1 MIASDFTDNSL
12 TGITTVIGGFAS
24 ITKTLTNDISLEGA
38 ESFKV
43 NIRFGSPSG
52 TIVGTSPVIAV
63 ADTSVPTYQIVPS
76 TLSINEEQTI
86 SFTINTTGV
95 PDNTTLYYT
104 ISGSSGLVAGDFDDN
119 ALSGSFVINSG
130 TSNITKTLALDFTTE
145 GNETFT
151 LSIRGGSITGTIL
164 ATSPTITIVDTSLS
178 LYEFSSFNFTNA
190 GATGRLG
197 PTLSEC
203 LSSYNTTTYSWL
215 TDTSF
220 FNMVSQGKQLWT
232 VKIGG
237 VYEFD
242 VRGARGGTYSN
253 GGTTYVGAYGA
264 RIVSRV
270 TLSIGQVIAIAVG
283 QMGQDSALY
292 PTAGGGSFVV
302 LDSTSTP
309 LVVAGGGA
317 GAGSNGGGNAN
328 TSAQGQTTTYG
339 GAAGSR
345 GGPSGINGGGG
356 SGSRTAYTAD
366 GVDGATSGYNYSSGG
381 AGFYG
386 SGGEAASSNSRG
398 LKWSLGMLGGFS
410 SVSGDATPVGGFGGG
425 AGAAAGATSGAG
437 GAGGYSGGGGSY
449 GNPAAGQG
457 GGSFTTSSFSGTNI
471 TASQGYNSGHGSVS
485 VTLISITESYVTR
498 PSSQNVNE
506 GSIVRFR
513 TNTVGVPNTT
523 LYYTILGSAGIT
535 TSDFTDNLLSGSFNT
550 VSGVGTV
557 TKTLSNDLSVGEGTE
572 TFYMNISTGSTL
584 GPVVSTSPIVYV
596 YDTSNAT
603 FNITPSTLSVNE
615 GSSIGFAVTTT
626 NIPDNTTLYYSISG
640 SAGISTSDFADGAL
654 SGSFNIVSNSATVTK
669 TISNDLSSYE
679 GTETFNMRI
688 SVGST
693 SGQIA
698 TTSSN
703 VSVYD
708 TSISPYVIT
717 PSTLN
722 VNEGSS
728 VIFTTNTTGI
738 SDTTL
743 YYNIAGSA
751 GIDASD
757 FTSNSLTG
765 SFPLVSGVGSTTLT
779 LVNDT
784 TTEGTE
790 TFYMNVRTG
799 NPSSGPIV
807 GVSSSVT
814 INDTSLTPPL
824 YSFTS
829 ATFTPGG
836 QVGRT
841 GPTLAQAISGLT
853 GTGVDAWKN
862 NTAYFN
868 TTNGIQLWTVPITGT
883 YRIEA
888 FGAQGGQNNYF
899 TATTGYGAFIRGDF
913 TLNKGEIIRILVGQ
927 PGINLADYCAS
938 GSGGGGTFVVRTPYN
953 TNGSILVIAGGGGG
967 YGTNPGTA
975 TGGTISNTGTND
987 GNNSTA
993 GGSGGSGGGQ
1003 PLPTPCS
1010 INYVSG
1016 SGGGFFT
1023 NGGGPAGTPGVTD
1036 TGGGFG
1042 FVNGGNGGDRT
1053 RGTNGQ
1059 QYLDGAFGGGGMA
1072 NYGGGGGGGYGG
1084 GGGGQGT
1091 SCSCNAWYGGGGGGS
1106 YNNGTN
1112 KVETGNTRT
1121 GNGQVIITLL

>member
-24 ITKTLTNDISLEGA
+24 ITKTLTNDISLEGV
-38 ESFKV
+38 ESFQV

-52 TIVGTSPVIAV
+52 SIVGTSPVIV
-63 ADTSVPTYQIVPS
+63 VEDTSVPTYNIVPS

-86 SFTINTTGV
+86 TFTINTAGV

-104 ISGSSGLVAGDFDDN
+104 ISGSSGLVASDFLDN

-130 TSNITKTLALDFTTE
+130 TGNITKTLSLDLTTE

-151 LSIRGGSITGTIL
+151 LSVRRGSPTGTIV

-178 LYEFSSFNFTNA
+178 EYSFSSFTFTNA
-190 GATGRLG
+190 GATGRTG
-197 PTLSEC
+197 PTLTQC
-203 LSSYNTTTYSWL
+203 LSSYNTTTYPWL
-215 TDTSF
+215 TDTNF
-220 FNMVSQGKQLWT
+220 FNMTSQGKQLWT
-232 VKIGG
+232 VKISG

-253 GGTTYVGAYGA
+253 GATTYTGAYGA

-283 QMGQDSALY
+283 QKGQDSSFY
-292 PTAGGGSFVV
+292 GTAGGGSFVV

-309 LVVAGGGA
+309 LIVAGGGA
-317 GAGSNGGGNAN
+317 GAYNSGGGNADTN
-328 TSAQGQTTTYG
+328 AQGQTTT
-339 GAAGSR
+339 S
-345 GGPSGINGGGG
+345 GGPANSNGGQPGTNGGGG
-356 SGSRTAYTAD
+356 GCVYQSGGNGTD
-366 GVDGATSGYNYSSGG
+366 GTSGGPFNYSAGG

-386 SGGEAASSNSRG
+386 NGGSPSGMNSGGY
-398 LKWSLGMLGGFS
+398 KWSLGMLGGFS
-410 SVSGDATPVGGFGGG
+410 ANADTTLVGGFGGG
-425 AGAAAGATSGAG
+425 SGCSAGNAAG
-437 GAGGYSGGGGSY
+437 GAGGYSGGGGQFGYS
-449 GNPAAGQG
+449 AGSG

-471 TASQGYNSGHGSVS
+471 TATRGFNSDHGSVS
-485 VTLISITESYVTR
+485 VTLISITASYVTR
-498 PSSQNVNE
+498 SSTQNANE
-506 GSIVRFR
+506 GTTVTFR
-513 TNTVGVPNTT
+513 TNTVGVANTT
-523 LYYTILGSAGIT
+523 LYYTISGSAGISA
-535 TSDFTDNLLSGSFNT
+535 SDFTDNALSGSFNT
-550 VSGVGTV
+550 VSGVGTT
-557 TKTLSNDLSVGEGTE
+557 TKTLSNDLSLLEGTE
-572 TFYMNISTGSTL
+572 TFYMNISTGSTS
-584 GPVVSTSPIVYV
+584 GTVVATSPIVYV
-596 YDTSNAT
+596 YDTSTAT
-603 FNITPSTLSVNE
+603 FNITPSVEFLNE
-615 GSSIGFAVTTT
+615 GSSVGFAVTTT
-626 NIPDNTTLYYSISG
+626 NIPDNTTVYYSISG
-640 SAGISTSDFADGAL
+640 SAGISTTDFTDGSL
-654 SGSFNIVSNSATVTK
+654 TGSFNIISNSATITK
-669 TISNDLSSYE
+669 TISNDLSSNE
-679 GTETFNMRI
+679 GIETFNMSIR
-688 SVGST
+688 VGST
-693 SGQIA
+693 DGQIS

-703 VSVYD
+703 VTIYD
-708 TSISPYVIT
+708 TSISPYVVT
-717 PSTLN
+717 PSTLT

-728 VIFTTNTTGI
+728 VIFTTTTTAI
-738 SDTTL
+738 PDTTL

-751 GIDASD
+751 GIGASD
-757 FTSNSLTG
+757 FVSNSLTG

-779 LVNDT
+779 LSNDT

-799 NPSSGPIV
+799 NPSGSIV

-814 INDTSLTPPL
+814 INDTSLSPPL

-836 QVGRT
+836 QTGRT

-888 FGAQGGQNNYF
+888 FGAQGGQNNNY
-899 TATTGYGAFIRGDF
+899 TTITGYGAVIRGDF
-913 TLNKGEIIRILVGQ
+913 ILTKGEIIRILVGQ
-927 PGINLADYCAS
+927 KGIDLSRSCAAA
-938 GSGGGGTFVVRTPYN
+938 SGGGGTFVVRTPYN

-975 TGGTISNTGTND
+975 IGGTISNTGTND

-993 GGSGGSGGGQ
+993 GGSSGNGGNR
-1003 PLPTPCS
+1003 PLPTPCN
-1010 INYVSG
+1010 IVYVSG
-1016 SGGGFFT
+1016 SGGGFFS
-1023 NGGGPAGTPGVTD
+1023 NGGGPSGTPGSTD

-1042 FVNGGNGGDRT
+1042 FVNGGNGGDRL
-1053 RGTNGQ
+1053 RGTDGDAF
-1059 QYLDGAFGGGGMA
+1059 LDGGFGGGGMG

-1091 SCSCNAWYGGGGGGS
+1091 ACSCSAWYSGGGGGS

>member
-1 MIASDFTDNSL
+1 MNASDFTDNSL
-12 TGITTVIGGFAS
+12 TGITTIVGGFAS

-38 ESFKV
+38 ESFRV
-43 NIRFGSPSG
+43 IIRSGSPSG
-52 TIVGTSPVIAV
+52 PIVGTSPIISV
-63 ADTSVPTYQIVPS
+63 ADTSVPSYVIVPS

-86 SFTINTTGV
+86 SFTINTAGV

-104 ISGSSGLVAGDFDDN
+104 ISGSAGLVAGDFDDN

-130 TSNITKTLALDFTTE
+130 TGTITKTLGLDFTTE

-151 LSIRGGSITGTIL
+151 LSVRRGSPTGTIV

-190 GATGRLG
+190 GITGRLG
-197 PTLSEC
+197 PTLPQC
-203 LSSYNTTTYSWL
+203 LSSYNTTTYPWL
-215 TDTSF
+215 TNTNF

-242 VRGARGGTYSN
+242 VRGARGGNYSS

-270 TLSIGQVIAIAVG
+270 TLSIGQVIAIVVG
-283 QMGQDSALY
+283 QMGQDSVSY

-309 LVVAGGGA
+309 LIVAGAGA

-328 TSAQGQTTTYG
+328 ASAQGQITTYG
-339 GAAGSR
+339 GSPGSR

-356 SGSRTAYTAD
+356 SGSRTGYTAD
-366 GVDGATSGYNYSSGG
+366 GVDGAASSYNYSSGG

-410 SVSGDATPVGGFGGG
+410 SVDATHVGGFGGG
-425 AGAAAGATSGAG
+425 AGAAAGASSGAG

-457 GGSFTTSSFSGTNI
+457 GGSFTTSAFSGTNI
-471 TASQGYNSGHGSVS
+471 TASQGFNAGHGSVS
-485 VTLISITESYVTR
+485 VTLISVTESYFTR
-498 PSSQNVNE
+498 SSAQNVNE
-506 GSIVRFR
+506 GSIVRFT
-513 TNTVGVPNTT
+513 TNTAGVPNTT
-523 LYYTILGSAGIT
+523 LYYTISGSAGIST
-535 TSDFTDNLLSGSFNT
+535 PDFTDNLLSGSFNI

-572 TFYMNISTGSTL
+572 TFYMDIRTGSIS
-584 GPVVSTSPIVYV
+584 GSIVSTSPIIYV
-596 YDTSNAT
+596 YDTSNST
-603 FNITPSTLSVNE
+603 FNITPSVSVLNE
-615 GSSIGFAVTTT
+615 GSSVGFTVTTT
-626 NIPDNTTLYYSISG
+626 NIPDNTTIYYTISG
-640 SAGISTSDFADGAL
+640 SGGISTTDFTDGAL

-669 TISNDLSSYE
+669 TLVNDISINE
-679 GTETFNMRI
+679 GTEAFNMSIR
-688 SVGST
+688 VGST
-693 SGQIA
+693 GGQIA

-703 VSVYD
+703 VTIYD
-708 TSISPYVIT
+708 TSISPYTVE

-728 VIFTTNTTGI
+728 VIFTTTTTAI
-738 SDTTL
+738 PDTTL

-751 GIDASD
+751 GISASD

-799 NPSSGPIV
+799 STSGLIV

-814 INDTSLTPPL
+814 ITDTSLTPSL

-836 QVGRT
+836 QTGRT

-883 YRIEA
+883 YSIEC
-888 FGAQGGQNNYF
+888 FGAQGADDIRITVAG
-899 TATTGYGAFIRGDF
+899 GLGAVVRGNF
-913 TLNKGEIIRILVGQ
+913 TLTEGDQYSIVVGQ
-927 PGINLADYCAS
+927 RGITQTN
-938 GSGGGGTFVVRTPYN
+938 GWGGGGGGGGTFVWKTGVTSQPVIVSGGGGCGGQSSIGQQGGQITTSGAN
-953 TNGSILVIAGGGGG
+953 GSNSGGFGGTNGSASQSSGICGGGGG
-967 YGTNPGTA
+967 RGWLGGPSYNCGGAFTYSATYIDA
-975 TGGTISNTGTND
+975 TGYSTGQNGD
-987 GNNSTA
+987 G
-993 GGSGGSGGGQ
+993 G
-1003 PLPTPCS
+1003 
-1010 INYVSG
+1010 
-1016 SGGGFFT
+1016 
-1023 NGGGPAGTPGVTD
+1023 
-1036 TGGGFG
+1036 
-1042 FVNGGNGGDRT
+1042 
-1053 RGTNGQ
+1053 
-1059 QYLDGAFGGGGMA
+1059 FGGGGGS
-1072 NYGGGGGGGYGG
+1072 YGGGGGGGGYSGG
-1084 GGGGQGT
+1084 GSGGWSYAG
-1091 SCSCNAWYGGGGGGS
+1091 CGGGGGS
-1106 YNNGTN
+1106 YNTGTN
-1112 KVETGNTRT
+1112 QSNTADARI